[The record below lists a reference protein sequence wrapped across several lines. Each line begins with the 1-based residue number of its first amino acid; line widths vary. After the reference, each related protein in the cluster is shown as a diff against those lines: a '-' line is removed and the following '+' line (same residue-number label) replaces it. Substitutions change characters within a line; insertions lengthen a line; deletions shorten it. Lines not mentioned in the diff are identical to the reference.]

1 MAKLAGSLERYPA
14 RVSLYW
20 YTAALAVG
28 TALLC
33 LPASSAQPD
42 APIRFMDAWFTA
54 ASALCVTGLTVRS
67 TGNDFTFFGQIVI
80 LSLIQVGGIGIM
92 TITTLVMSQI
102 VGTGLRHRAV
112 VSETLGATGP
122 INLRWILA
130 SVVVVT
136 LGCELL
142 GAALLFARFIA
153 DMPMWDAL
161 WYAVFHS
168 ISAFC
173 NAGFQLRDDGM
184 IQFQGDVVVN
194 LSICLL
200 IVLGGLGFPV
210 LIDANRAMRHGWREV
225 WNELHLH
232 SKLTIIGTALLLSS
246 GAVLFLALEW
256 NQALGG
262 FPWINRV
269 LAPIFYSVSCRTAG
283 FNSVDVSGLSSATLF
298 ISILLML
305 VGAGSCSTAG
315 GIKVSTVA
323 MLVSHAATRFA
334 GSKHVN
340 ICRRTIPQPAIDRA
354 LASTMIYLF
363 VAGVGIMLLLVFD
376 RKLEVGGDP
385 QRHFLDVA
393 FECVSALGTV
403 GLSTGVTPR
412 LSDWGRI
419 IIIGLMFLGRLGPI
433 TFFAALARTTVK
445 SSVEFAN
452 EEPLIG

>member
-1 MAKLAGSLERYPA
+1 
-14 RVSLYW
+14 
-20 YTAALAVG
+20 
-28 TALLC
+28 
-33 LPASSAQPD
+33 
-42 APIRFMDAWFTA
+42 
-54 ASALCVTGLTVRS
+54 
-67 TGNDFTFFGQIVI
+67 
-80 LSLIQVGGIGIM
+80 
-92 TITTLVMSQI
+92 
-102 VGTGLRHRAV
+102 
-112 VSETLGATGP
+112 
-122 INLRWILA
+122 
-130 SVVVVT
+130 
-136 LGCELL
+136 
-142 GAALLFARFIA
+142 
-153 DMPMWDAL
+153 
-161 WYAVFHS
+161 
-168 ISAFC
+168 
-173 NAGFQLRDDGM
+173 
-184 IQFQGDVVVN
+184 
-194 LSICLL
+194 
-200 IVLGGLGFPV
+200 
-210 LIDANRAMRHGWREV
+210 MRHGWREV

-340 ICRRTIPQPAIDRA
+340 IFRRTIPQPAIDRA